1 MYISDLFESH
11 LTEEFDQV
19 CNRLHYWH
27 VMHVLSGWEVPSD
40 PMESFVQSLFHFIV
54 PQKIA
59 MPGFVSSHSPS
70 RCCLTVKWMSGKLA
84 LNFCHDIRVKL
95 ILLGKFLLSGCTCKR
110 RICETFWWEW
120 PCPKACNWCR
130 KVQTSWYCS
139 LNSSWRLQLWVD
151 ESWWAC
157 FRSL

>member
-1 MYISDLFESH
+1 MMVMVMYISDLFESH

-19 CNRLHYWH
+19 CNILHYWH

-84 LNFCHDIRVKL
+84 LNFYVMISGWNLFYLGNFCYQGAPARGASVKL
-95 ILLGKFLLSGCTCKR
+95 FDENGRVQKR
-110 RICETFWWEW
+110 VIDAGRYR
-120 PCPKACNWCR
+120 PLDNA
-130 KVQTSWYCS
+130 
-139 LNSSWRLQLWVD
+139 L
-151 ESWWAC
+151 
-157 FRSL
+157 